1 MLRAKELKMIRR
13 WAAAIILCCCL
24 PALSYGQGADRAA
37 EFITKLKDPDP
48 AVRYAAVAALGNM
61 KAPRAAEPLLESAK
75 AAWKEGNTDFCLA
88 VVDSLKSIG
97 GPSVQPILNAL
108 KDETLFVQPKGEA
121 PVAPGDVPVE
131 APAAPLP
138 VNNFFVL
145 QKVADILAEI
155 GEPAIEPLVAALKDE
170 QWHVRWTAA
179 AALGGIADKRA
190 VEPLIASLKDAN
202 PEVRCAATLALES
215 MRDARAVPGLAEALQ
230 DSNADLRCNA
240 ADALAAVKDPH
251 AVVALI
257 SAMNDK
263 ESQVRLHVVT
273 ALGEIR
279 TAQAVDA
286 LIAALGDKDPGVRQM
301 AARKLQEITGQNFGQ
316 DAAQWRQWWGTNKDA
331 FVKSKQ

>member
-1 MLRAKELKMIRR
+1 MRSAKGLITIRR
-13 WAAAIILCCCL
+13 WAAAIIIWCSL
-24 PALSYGQGADRAA
+24 PALSYGQGADRVTELIAR
-37 EFITKLKDPDP
+37 LKDPDP
-48 AVRYAAVAALGNM
+48 AVRFAAVAALGNM
-61 KAPRAAEPLLESAK
+61 KAPRAAVPLLDSAK
-75 AAWKEGNTDFCLA
+75 TAWKEGNTDFCLA

-97 GPSVQPILNAL
+97 GPSVQPLLNAL

-131 APAAPLP
+131 VPAAPLP

-179 AALGGIADKRA
+179 AALGGIADTRA
-190 VEPLIASLKDAN
+190 VEPLIVALKDAK
-202 PEVRCAATLALES
+202 PEVRCAAALGLES
-215 MRDARAVPGLAEALQ
+215 LRDARAVPALTEALQ

-240 ADALAAVKDPH
+240 ADALAAVKDPR
-251 AVVALI
+251 AVAPLI

-273 ALGEIR
+273 ALGEIK
-279 TAQAVDA
+279 TAQAMDA
-286 LIAALGDKDPGVRQM
+286 LIAALGDKDPGVCQM

-316 DAAQWRQWWGTNKDA
+316 DAAQWRQWWVTNKDA
-331 FVKSKQ
+331 FVKSRQ